1 LQAAVLLPCFLR
13 LPLMKKSTSS
23 SRSRA
28 FRFPGTHA
36 LLRRSS
42 ALLALLTG
50 LSLHS
55 CAPVPA
61 QREVAA
67 AAVRLETLAQ
77 GLGTAV
83 REHAGAVLQAPGA
96 ALGASRGQAPSSA
109 SSSTDDFAACPQ
121 FFAGGR
127 PPVVASR
134 PTHRA
139 LCYDAFAI
147 LHSGE
152 SKTAVYVAQKLNR
165 SSVLDADEKRTNRFY
180 ADARLRSAERATL
193 EDYKGSGFDRGHL
206 APAGQMPTLAAM
218 AQSFSLANMVPQA
231 PEHNQGTWRVSVE
244 DATKKYAG
252 RAAGDVYVITGPV
265 FVPSIAQSPAIGPGQ
280 VHVPAYLFK
289 LVYDE
294 RQGRAWA
301 HWHVNDNATRGSR
314 PISYAELV
322 RRTGVEFLPGVRLAD

>member
-1 LQAAVLLPCFLR
+1 
-13 LPLMKKSTSS
+13 MKKRTLS
-23 SRSRA
+23 SRSRT
-28 FRFPGTHA
+28 FRFPGSHS
-36 LLRRSS
+36 LVRRSS
-42 ALLALLTG
+42 TLLALLIG

-61 QREVAA
+61 QREVAKA
-67 AAVRLETLAQ
+67 ALRLETLAQ

-83 REHAGAVLQAPGA
+83 REQAGAMVEAPGA
-96 ALGASRGQAPSSA
+96 MLSLPKSEVA
-109 SSSTDDFAACPQ
+109 SSSTGDFAACRQ

-127 PPVVASR
+127 PPAVAPR

-165 SSVLDADEKRTNRFY
+165 ASVADADEKRTNRFF
-180 ADARLRSAERATL
+180 ADARLRSAERSTL
-193 EDYKGSGFDRGHL
+193 EDYKGSSFDRGHL
-206 APAGQMPTLAAM
+206 APAGQMPTPAAM

-231 PEHNQGTWRVSVE
+231 PQHNQGTWRVSVE

-252 RAAGDVYVITGPV
+252 RADGDVYVITGPV
-265 FVPSIAQSPAIGPGQ
+265 YVPSIPKSPVIGPGK
-280 VHVPAYLFK
+280 VHVPTYLFK

-294 RQGRAWA
+294 RQGRAWV
-301 HWHVNDNATRGSR
+301 HWHLNDNATRGSK

-322 RRTGVEFLPGVRLAD
+322 RRTGVEFLPGVHLAD